1 MASGFFA
8 AKFFGAISAKIITR
22 IVRINVPTHTYSS
35 PNSFITKYVK
45 RAEAEIFTKLFPI
58 KITPNTS
65 LILFL
70 KELTLLAAFCPLSAA
85 LSSFIWLI
93 AVMEVSDPEKK
104 ADIKIRMIRT
114 NISTKPKLSICVINK
129 INQKNKK

>member
-8 AKFFGAISAKIITR
+8 AKFLGAISAKIITR
-22 IVRINVPTHTYSS
+22 IVRIKVPIQTYSS
-35 PNSFITKYVK
+35 PNSFITKYVR
-45 RAEAEIFTKLFPI
+45 RADAEIFTKLFPI

-70 KELTLLAAFCPLSAA
+70 REFTLFADFWPLSAA

-104 ADIKIRMIRT
+104 ADIKIRTIRT

>member
-45 RAEAEIFTKLFPI
+45 RAEAEILTRLLPI
-58 KITPNTS
+58 RITP
-65 LILFL
+65 
-70 KELTLLAAFCPLSAA
+70 
-85 LSSFIWLI
+85 
-93 AVMEVSDPEKK
+93 
-104 ADIKIRMIRT
+104 RT
-114 NISTKPKLSICVINK
+114 LSIFSRKTLMRFCLIFGPFQQHYPV
-129 INQKNKK
+129 